1 MKKHVLLMLLATI
14 FLLAACSKGENDEV
28 QGYSGVIGYGAVM
41 GYQYIVVKEQDT
53 FSWDISYKGNNL
65 LIEENADNVK
75 NLENFRISVNE
86 SKLELGTLIISFPY
100 FVLVGIIALILYKK
114 KSEML
119 KGNGA
124 LISILAGTLALY
136 FTLVSAVDLSS
147 LLHEVKY
154 YYMILAN

>member
-1 MKKHVLLMLLATI
+1 MKKYVLLMLLATI
-14 FLLAACSKGENDEV
+14 LLLAACSKGEKDEV
-28 QGYSGVIGYGAVM
+28 EGYSEVIGYRAAM

-65 LIEENADNVK
+65 LIAENADNVK

-86 SKLELGTLIISFPY
+86 SKLELGTLIISFSY
-100 FVLVGIIALILYKK
+100 FVLVVIIALILYKK
-114 KSEML
+114 KSELL
-119 KGNGA
+119 KGIGA

-136 FTLVSAVDLSS
+136 FTLETAVDLSS
-147 LLHEVKY
+147 LLHEMDY